1 MFSKD
6 NEANHDLPYAE
17 VVPLS
22 SRNQPD
28 QAVTILGQLEQYW
41 RGLCRTD
48 GTPYRSDITA
58 SALGPALPYAFL
70 AERVAASTLRLRV
83 AGRELDL
90 IAGMET
96 RGLPLSALFSVPARK
111 TLAEAIQTMTERP
124 ALVEMPLSLPN
135 GLLRRAQRGRMML
148 LPLRDDAGGL
158 TRVMGAIVL
167 DEKVHGRV
175 PVRLDIPEDQPI
187 RVDPVPMRQIA
198 QEKRPGDGRPAL
210 RLVVSND

>member
-6 NEANHDLPYAE
+6 NEANHDLPLAE

-111 TLAEAIQTMTERP
+111 TLAEAIQTMT
-124 ALVEMPLSLPN
+124 
-135 GLLRRAQRGRMML
+135 
-148 LPLRDDAGGL
+148 
-158 TRVMGAIVL
+158 
-167 DEKVHGRV
+167 
-175 PVRLDIPEDQPI
+175 
-187 RVDPVPMRQIA
+187 
-198 QEKRPGDGRPAL
+198 
-210 RLVVSND
+210 